1 MCPMEQAGSCSRPRH
16 LQRLLILQPDMVG
29 QELALLQPAVKSK
42 APSRCLSE
50 LDVPLLLL
58 VVNARLAF

>member
-1 MCPMEQAGSCSRPRH
+1 
-16 LQRLLILQPDMVG
+16 MVG